1 MNKRL
6 LVSALLGSAL
16 LFPAWA
22 ETPKVKLAPDAQPVA
37 VAKLQITDLKKG
49 TGKMPVKGKKV
60 TVHYTGT
67 LLNGKKFDSSLDRKE
82 PFSFVF
88 GTGQVIKG
96 WDEGLV
102 GMRENGK
109 RKLVIPAHLA
119 YGNRDLGVIPPNSTL
134 IFEVELLKAE
144 Q

>member
-1 MNKRL
+1 MKKRL
-6 LVSALLGSAL
+6 IASALLGGAL
-16 LFPAWA
+16 IHPALA
-22 ETPKVKLAPDAQPVA
+22 EPPKVQPAPNTNPVA
-37 VAKLQITDLKKG
+37 PAKLQITDLKKG
-49 TGKMPVKGKKV
+49 TGKMTVKGKKV

-82 PFSFVF
+82 PFTFVF

-119 YGNRDLGVIPPNSTL
+119 YGSRDLGIIPPNSIL
-134 IFEVELLKAE
+134 VFEVELLKAE